1 MIILNIYSH
10 KKLQQVLNHVLVL
23 KKVYRVIE
31 FNNNAWVKPCS
42 DMISKLRQK
51 AAKNSCEKNVKLHI
65 SK

>member
-51 AAKNSCEKNVKLHI
+51 AAKNSCEKNVKFHI

>member
-10 KKLQQVLNHVLVL
+10 KKYTASIESWVSFE
-23 KKVYRVIE
+23 KVYRVIE